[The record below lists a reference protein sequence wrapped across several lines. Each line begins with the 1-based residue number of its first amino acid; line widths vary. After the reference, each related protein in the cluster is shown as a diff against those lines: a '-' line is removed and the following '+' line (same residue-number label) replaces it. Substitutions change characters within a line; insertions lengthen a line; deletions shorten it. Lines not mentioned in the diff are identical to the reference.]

1 MSMLVPKV
9 HSSGPSQSFLQISS
23 FLWYMPCMYVFLLPF
38 KFLFL
43 GAIELQVDVRVDD
56 HKEDALSIFKQQ
68 LQELLVVYT
77 YTIKLKLFSKIYQQR
92 YAKDLDL
99 KLLGADSLES
109 LFQKV
114 PTRKFS
120 SLCALLGNC

>member
-1 MSMLVPKV
+1 M
-9 HSSGPSQSFLQISS
+9 
-23 FLWYMPCMYVFLLPF
+23 
-38 KFLFL
+38 
-43 GAIELQVDVRVDD
+43 QVDVRVDD

-114 PTRKFS
+114 LTRKFS

>member
-1 MSMLVPKV
+1 MIHV
-9 HSSGPSQSFLQISS
+9 
-23 FLWYMPCMYVFLLPF
+23 MYVLCFCSYPF

-43 GAIELQVDVRVDD
+43 GAIELQVDIRVDD

-77 YTIKLKLFSKIYQQR
+77 YTIKLKMFAKIYQQR

-114 PTRKFS
+114 LALGFS
-120 SLCALLGNC
+120 

>member
-1 MSMLVPKV
+1 M
-9 HSSGPSQSFLQISS
+9 
-23 FLWYMPCMYVFLLPF
+23 LLPF
-38 KFLFL
+38 KFLLL
-43 GAIELQVDVRVDD
+43 GAIELQVDIKVDD
-56 HKEDALSIFKQQ
+56 HKEDDLSIFKQQ

-92 YAKDLDL
+92 YAKELDL

-114 PTRKFS
+114 LTREFS
-120 SLCALLGNC
+120 

>member
-1 MSMLVPKV
+1 
-9 HSSGPSQSFLQISS
+9 
-23 FLWYMPCMYVFLLPF
+23 MYCVFAPF
-38 KFLFL
+38 FNFLFL
-43 GAIELQVDVRVDD
+43 GATKLQADTRVDD

-77 YTIKLKLFSKIYQQR
+77 YNIKLKLFSKIYQQR

-114 PTRKFS
+114 LT
-120 SLCALLGNC
+120 